1 VPGAG
6 PVSMTPY
13 KMAPTELEKLK
24 KNVEELLEKQF
35 IHPMYLRG
43 ELQCCWSR
51 RRMVVLDCV

>member
-1 VPGAG
+1 
-6 PVSMTPY
+6 MTPY